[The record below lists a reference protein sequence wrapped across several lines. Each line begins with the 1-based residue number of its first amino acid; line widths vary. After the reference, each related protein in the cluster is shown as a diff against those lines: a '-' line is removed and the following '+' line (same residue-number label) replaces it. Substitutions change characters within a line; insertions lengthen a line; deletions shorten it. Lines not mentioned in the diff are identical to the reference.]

1 VPNPVRGVA
10 TGTPRKPI
18 RSGARDFSEDPQEKP
33 RVVTWLSVR
42 KNRDGGPKGD
52 NSNSQYAALGV
63 RACSDAGIVFPKEM
77 LELARK
83 YWIDTQHK
91 GVDKGL
97 KDAVATG
104 KAAGTPRGWCY
115 HEESEGPAYGSMS
128 AGAVGAVCIY
138 DAILGTNWKKDKSVA
153 DGMAWL
159 DKNFSVADNPHK
171 GKYFHYYY
179 LYAIERA
186 GMLYDTPLIGA
197 HDWYLE
203 GANRLLDDQRADGS
217 WGSEERLDKPEWS
230 TCFAILFLRKATR
243 RLNDV
248 ASIDR
253 ISSIK

>member
-1 VPNPVRGVA
+1 
-10 TGTPRKPI
+10 
-18 RSGARDFSEDPQEKP
+18 
-33 RVVTWLSVR
+33 
-42 KNRDGGPKGD
+42 
-52 NSNSQYAALGV
+52 
-63 RACSDAGIVFPKEM
+63 M

-104 KAAGTPRGWCY
+104 KTAGTPRGWCY
-115 HEESEGPAYGSMS
+115 HEETEGPAYGSMS

-217 WGSEERLDKPEWS
+217 WGSEERLDKPEG
-230 TCFAILFLRKATR
+230 APARHPFLEGTLACR
-243 RLNDV
+243 RGEH
-248 ASIDR
+248 DR
-253 ISSIK
+253 ISRSIRRAGYLSPWSGRGR